1 MQSSVTNN
9 VQLLAQLTCDGF
21 LAAFDDSLKLIEINM
36 RRKKESPFPN
46 VRSKKD
52 ETLAGAE
59 ALCGIFEILIQEGTT
74 QEELE
79 KELLTHGLQNQ
90 KVNLLTSQLDHLKE
104 LIAKNRSV
112 GNSKEELIDLQWKF
126 GVVAG
131 SSIKEETGRTF
142 VQVKLLSRSSDGSIS
157 SRHIEM
163 SLEKFYDFLHQLEKA
178 KASFEYIN
186 YL

>member
-1 MQSSVTNN
+1 MPSSVTEN
-9 VQLLAQLTCDGF
+9 VKLLAPLTNDGF
-21 LAAFDDSLKLIEINM
+21 LAAFDVSLKLLEKNM
-36 RRKKESPFPN
+36 RRKKELSYQN
-46 VRSKKD
+46 HESKKD
-52 ETLAGAE
+52 EAITGAE
-59 ALCGIFEILIQEGTT
+59 ALCSIFESTIQEGTT

-79 KELLTHGLQNQ
+79 KELLTCGLQIH
-90 KVNLLTSQLDHLKE
+90 KVNLLTSQLDLLKDS
-104 LIAKNRSV
+104 IAKNELN

-142 VQVKLLSRSSDGSIS
+142 VQVKLLSRSSEGSVS
-157 SRHIEM
+157 SQHIEM

-178 KASFEYIN
+178 KASFDYIN

>member
-9 VQLLAQLTCDGF
+9 VQLLAQLTSDGF

-36 RRKKESPFPN
+36 RRKKESPFSS

-59 ALCGIFEILIQEGTT
+59 ALCGIFETLIQEGTT

-142 VQVKLLSRSSDGSIS
+142 VQVKLLSRSSDGSTS